1 MIDMCDKEDSEELDA
16 LAAVFP
22 QLERPTLAAALAAHD
37 GRLDAAVDALL
48 AAEDHHAVAHDAA
61 ADARR
66 EQERRDEELALALQ
80 QQLAYE
86 LESDDERNV
95 TYPGATAA
103 AGQPMRGRPARDRAR
118 AVDEPPVEEPLLES
132 VGAAITSAAASAYSF
147 ATNLLDWAAGSGESE
162 LRASRDPPAGQAPAG
177 LGAVREPSVDS
188 ACPSIG
194 GVVGTASSGVRRRRA
209 PQGPAAD

>member
-1 MIDMCDKEDSEELDA
+1 MEEELDA

-22 QLERPTLAAALAAHD
+22 QLERPTLAAALAAHE

-48 AAEDHHAVAHDAA
+48 TAEYHHDVAQDAA

-86 LESDDERNV
+86 LQSDDGRYI

-103 AGQPMRGRPARDRAR
+103 AGQPIRGRPARDRAR

-132 VGAAITSAAASAYSF
+132 VGAAITSAAASAYSV
-147 ATNLLDWAAGSGESE
+147 ATNLWDWAARSGESE
-162 LRASRDPPAGQAPAG
+162 LRASRDPPAGHAPAG
-177 LGAVREPSVDS
+177 LGAVHEPSVNS
-188 ACPSIG
+188 ACPSSG
-194 GVVGTASSGVRRRRA
+194 GVVGTTSSGVRRRRA